1 MNRMLALFAVGLA
14 CTACAGTASGQG
26 DTQATFRMSWG
37 TCEPQ
42 FANTFFTGPTG
53 YNLVLSAADLTPGPT
68 ADDHLGTDVQLVVEP
83 GAADGFPDAWRFDE
97 LGCQPVDAV
106 TLSNAPLNPVC
117 PAMTGPRPLA
127 ITYIYPLDEATNSM
141 RIRLAIVYDDV
152 SPAPNTRYTIWQV
165 TFDMAKAVA
174 GPGTPGVTC
183 GGADRQM
190 RIRCDFAQLAT
201 IRGVLASFRT
211 APGDLDYV
219 TWNMGAPV
227 RTEPATWGRLK
238 GLYR

>member
-1 MNRMLALFAVGLA
+1 MNKTLLLFAAGVA
-14 CTACAGTASGQG
+14 CVACAGTASGQT
-26 DTQATFRMSWG
+26 DTQATFRLSWG

-42 FANTFFTGPTG
+42 IADVPFTGPTA
-53 YNLVLSAADLTPGPT
+53 YNLVLSAADLSPGPA

-83 GAADGFPDAWRFDE
+83 SAEGSFPDAWRFDE
-97 LGCQPVDAV
+97 LGCQPIDVV
-106 TLSNAPLNPVC
+106 TLSNARLNPAC
-117 PAMTGPRPLA
+117 PAMTGLNPLS
-127 ITYIYPLDEATNSM
+127 ITYIYPLDEATNSVW
-141 RIRLAIVYDDV
+141 IRLAIAYDTM

-165 TFDMAKAVA
+165 SFDMANAVV

-190 RIRCDFAQLAT
+190 RIGCAFAKLAT
-201 IRGVLASFRT
+201 IRGVLAAFLT

-219 TWNMGAPV
+219 TWNMGPPV
-227 RTEPATWGRLK
+227 RAVSATWGRLK